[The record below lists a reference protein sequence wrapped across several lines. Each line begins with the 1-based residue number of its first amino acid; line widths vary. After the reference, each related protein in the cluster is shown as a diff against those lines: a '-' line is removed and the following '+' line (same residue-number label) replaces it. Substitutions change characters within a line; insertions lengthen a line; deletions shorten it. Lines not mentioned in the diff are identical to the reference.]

1 MFELL
6 DTNPDRHVPDAEY
19 RRLLG
24 FPRAHVVGERAGELA
39 AWARDWYAG
48 HGQPWIY
55 LRAAEL
61 EVTGEALRLDGVEF
75 RSRQLHAHLRRTDA
89 RCVMLAAVGAGRGCE
104 DHARQLWQDGKPDE
118 YYFLEIFG
126 SAVVEHLV
134 AAASGRICAQAEGDG
149 LIAVPPYSPGY
160 AGWDLTDQSKLLA
173 LLRGARPQPFS
184 ETVEV
189 LSSGM
194 LRPKKSQ
201 LAVFGLAART
211 PQALASARQVPC
223 RDCSFS
229 PCQYRRARYRHA
241 PDRAADPATG
251 LIPAP

>member
-6 DTNPDRHVPDAEY
+6 DTNPDCHVPDAEY

-24 FPRAHVVGERAGELA
+24 FPRAHVLGERARELA

-48 HGQPWIY
+48 HGRPWIY
-55 LRAAEL
+55 LRVADL
-61 EVTGEALRLDGVEF
+61 EVTGDTLHFDGVEF
-75 RSRQLHAHLRRTDA
+75 RSRQLHGHLRQADA
-89 RCVMLAAVGAGRGCE
+89 RRVVLAAVGAGRSCE
-104 DHARQLWQDGKPDE
+104 DHARRLWQEGKPDE
-118 YYFLEIFG
+118 YFFLEIFG

-134 AAASGRICAQAEGDG
+134 AAASGRICARAEGDG
-149 LIAVPPYSPGY
+149 LIAVPHYSPGY
-160 AGWDLTDQSKLLA
+160 TGWDLTDQSKLLA
-173 LLRGARPQPFS
+173 LIRGDRPHPFP

-201 LAVFGLAART
+201 LAVFGLTART
-211 PQALASARQVPC
+211 PEALASARLVPC
-223 RDCSFS
+223 RNCSFS

-241 PDRAADPATG
+241 PDPATD
-251 LIPAP
+251 LVPAS